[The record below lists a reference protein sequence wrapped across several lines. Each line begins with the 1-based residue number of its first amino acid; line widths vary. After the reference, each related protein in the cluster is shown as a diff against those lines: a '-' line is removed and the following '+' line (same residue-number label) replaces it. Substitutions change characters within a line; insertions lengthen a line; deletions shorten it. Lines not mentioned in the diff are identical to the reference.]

1 MWGSIGQ
8 KHENGETPATRYA
21 GGTPLPPG
29 LDDLRRECDKM
40 KGSIRYVYKPRA
52 EAQCISKAVG
62 CGMID
67 QYGAKDVGASIYAR
81 AHTHKNTDTNTQIQT
96 QTQKQ
101 IHSPTCALER
111 MWMLVLSFPRTSKEK
126 CMHPFL
132 GLGFRHIRG
141 KVHASVFGFRV

>member
-1 MWGSIGQ
+1 MWGGIGQ

-52 EAQCISKAVG
+52 EAQCINKAVG

-81 AHTHKNTDTNTQIQT
+81 AHTHKHTNTQTHKHTDIDT
-96 QTQKQ
+96 KTNTFF
-101 IHSPTCALER
+101 H
-111 MWMLVLSFPRTSKEK
+111 
-126 CMHPFL
+126 MHT
-132 GLGFRHIRG
+132 
-141 KVHASVFGFRV
+141 